1 MHLHSSAKDVPT
13 LDARLD
19 LLLNLIIT
27 SPPSWLW
34 GNKLVCEVKMAP
46 VQLVDK
52 VQGTSTDG
60 FTWVEDSQRLAESA
74 GPGTHNL
81 PWF

>member
-13 LDARLD
+13 PDARLD

-27 SPPSWLW
+27 SPPNWLW

-60 FTWVEDSQRLAESA
+60 FTWVEDSQRLAKSA